1 MPTPAHAK
9 LGPSGAHRWVNCP
22 ASVSMEA
29 QFPERDK
36 ASPFA
41 AEGTVAHA
49 VAEFCLSNACNTSRF
64 AGKAFEE
71 EGFDIVV
78 DGEMVEK
85 VQEYLDY
92 VRGLGGKLLVE
103 ERVDLSHWVP
113 ESFGTADAIVLKDG
127 VLHVVDLKYGRGVPV
142 YAKNNPQIMCYA
154 LGVLHEFDFL
164 YDISN
169 VVVTIHQPRV
179 DTVSEWAISRGDL
192 LAWGDDILRP
202 GAQAALADDAPF
214 NPGEKQCRWCA
225 AKPVCRALAEHN
237 LVVASEGFS
246 VVGDP
251 VKPKDPNKLD
261 NDEIAQI
268 LPELNGL
275 SDWIKAVEA
284 YALSQLERGEAVP
297 GYKLVEG
304 RSLRKWADEANAEA
318 ALKRARLKV
327 ADIFTNKLIS
337 PAQAEKQLGKNH
349 KIIAEHVV
357 KPAGKPAIAPVSDK
371 RPALEIDPTEGF
383 SEVV

>member
-1 MPTPAHAK
+1 MPALAHAK
-9 LGPSGAHRWVNCP
+9 LGPSGAHRWMVCA
-22 ASVSMEA
+22 ASVAMEA
-29 QFPERDK
+29 EMPEGKSD
-36 ASPFA
+36 SPHII
-41 AEGTVAHA
+41 EGNTAHA
-49 VAEFCLSNACNTSRF
+49 LAEMALANDQNADAYLGTRF
-64 AGKAFEE
+64 N
-71 EGFDIVV
+71 DDLIHV
-78 DGEMVEK
+78 DQEMVEY

-103 ERVDLSHWVP
+103 QRVDLTRWVP
-113 ESFGTADAIVLKDG
+113 EGFGTADAVVFHEG
-127 VLHVVDLKYGRGVPV
+127 TLHVVDLKYGKGVPV
-142 YAKNNPQIMCYA
+142 NAERNPQAMCYA
-154 LGVLHEFDFL
+154 LGALNEYDFL
-164 YDISN
+164 FDIQAVCL
-169 VVVTIHQPRV
+169 VVHQPRL
-179 DTVSEWAISRGDL
+179 DSVSEWEISRDDL
-192 LAWGDDILRP
+192 LAWGDDDLKP
-202 GAQAALADDAPF
+202 AAELALSDDAPF

-237 LVVASEGFS
+237 LAVASEGFS

-251 VKPKDPNKLD
+251 VEPKDPNKLS

-304 RSLRKWADEANAEA
+304 RSLRKWADEADAEA
-318 ALKRARLKV
+318 ALKRSKLKV
-327 ADIFTNKLIS
+327 ADIFTKKLIS
-337 PAQAEKQLGKNH
+337 PAQAEKKLGKNH

-357 KPAGKPAIAPVSDK
+357 KPDGKPAIAPVSDK

-383 SEVV
+383 SEVA